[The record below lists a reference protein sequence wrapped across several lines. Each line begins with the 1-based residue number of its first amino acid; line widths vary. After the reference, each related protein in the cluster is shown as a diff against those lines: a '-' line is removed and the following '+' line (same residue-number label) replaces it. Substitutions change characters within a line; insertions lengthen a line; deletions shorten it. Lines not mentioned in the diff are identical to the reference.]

1 MVSAGQ
7 DGLLV
12 TNWKKHGRTGENRRR
27 PSPAVDGALLTP
39 DVGAEADH
47 NCQVQGLCSPIPRV
61 MSMTQGSY
69 LLDLET
75 GPGPKS
81 QE

>member
-1 MVSAGQ
+1 M
-7 DGLLV
+7 
-12 TNWKKHGRTGENRRR
+12 TNWKKHSRTGGNRRR

-47 NCQVQGLCSPIPRV
+47 NCQVQGLGSSVPRV
-61 MSMTQGSY
+61 MSVTQGS
-69 LLDLET
+69 DLSDMET